1 MEFRNQ
7 TGVSPGL
14 IAVVAWGCVMSRFVW
29 GALALIA
36 AAGSTM
42 SARAADLSYG
52 RPSYTGNQL
61 YDGFS
66 WARPYLG
73 ANIGYAWGSVAD
85 NPTKPSGFVGG
96 VQAGYNWQNGAF
108 VFGLEGDI
116 QATGAEETFAP
127 WKFSNPW
134 FGTVRGRAG
143 YAFNNILFFGTGG
156 LAFGELR
163 ATTFGVSESHTNAGW
178 TLGAGAEMGFA
189 QNWSAKIEYLYVD
202 LANSNFVITGAS
214 NGYRF
219 GLIRAGVNYRF

>member
-1 MEFRNQ
+1 LEFRNQ
-7 TGVSPGL
+7 TGLSPGL
-14 IAVVAWGCVMSRFVW
+14 VAAVAWSCVMSRFVW

-36 AAGSTM
+36 ACLTT
-42 SARAADLSYG
+42 SARAADLYG
-52 RPSYTGNQL
+52 SRPLTVNQTL
-61 YDGFS
+61 LRPDS
-66 WARPYLG
+66 WAGPYLG
-73 ANIGYAWGSVAD
+73 GNLGYAWGSVAN

-96 VQAGYNWQNGAF
+96 VQAGYNWRNGSW
-108 VFGLEGDI
+108 VFGIEGDI

-143 YAFNNILFFGTGG
+143 YLFDNVLFFGTGG

-163 ATTFGVSESHTNAGW
+163 ANTFGVSESHTNAGW
-178 TLGAGAEMGFA
+178 TLGAGAEMEFA
-189 QNWSAKIEYLYVD
+189 PQWTAKIEYLYVD

-219 GLIRAGVNYRF
+219 GLIRAGVNYHF

>member
-1 MEFRNQ
+1 
-7 TGVSPGL
+7 
-14 IAVVAWGCVMSRFVW
+14 MSRFVL

-36 AAGSTM
+36 AGWTT
-42 SARAADLSYG
+42 SARAADLYG
-52 RPSYTGNQL
+52 SRPPLTVNQTQFGP
-61 YDGFS
+61 DS
-66 WARPYLG
+66 WAGPYLG
-73 ANIGYAWGSVAD
+73 GNLGYAWASVAN

-96 VQAGYNWQNGAF
+96 VQAGYNWQNGVW

-116 QATGAEETFAP
+116 QATGAEDTFAP

-143 YAFNNILFFGTGG
+143 YTFNNVLFFGTGG

-163 ATTFGVSESHTNAGW
+163 ATTFGVTESHTNAGW
-178 TLGAGAEMGFA
+178 TLGVGAEMGFA
-189 QNWSAKIEYLYVD
+189 QNWSAKVEYLYVD

-219 GLIRAGVNYRF
+219 GLIRAGVNYHF

>member
-1 MEFRNQ
+1 
-7 TGVSPGL
+7 
-14 IAVVAWGCVMSRFVW
+14 MSRFVW
-29 GALALIA
+29 ATSALIA
-36 AAGSTM
+36 AALPGS
-42 SARAADLSYG
+42 AGAADFYG
-52 RPSYTGNQL
+52 SRAPYTTTNQNL
-61 YDGFS
+61 FSPDS
-66 WARPYLG
+66 WAGPYLG
-73 ANIGYAWGSVAD
+73 ANLGYAWGSVAN
-85 NPTKPSGFVGG
+85 NPANPSGFVGG
-96 VQAGYNWQNGAF
+96 VQAGYSWQNGSF
-108 VFGLEGDI
+108 VFGLESDI

-163 ATTFGVSESHTNAGW
+163 ATTFGLTESHTNAGW
-178 TLGAGAEMGFA
+178 TLGAGAEMGLDR
-189 QNWSAKIEYLYVD
+189 NWSAKIEYLYVD